1 VTAPVVGTVTEVTVR
16 AGQQVAMDAQLAVIE
31 PAPEDGG

>member
-1 VTAPVVGTVTEVTVR
+1 VAAR

-31 PAPEDGG
+31 PELNDDGSIGTP